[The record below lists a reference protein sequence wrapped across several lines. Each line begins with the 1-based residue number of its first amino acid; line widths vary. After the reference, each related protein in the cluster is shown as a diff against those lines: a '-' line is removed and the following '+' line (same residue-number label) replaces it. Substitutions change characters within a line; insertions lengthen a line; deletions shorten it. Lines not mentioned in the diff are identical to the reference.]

1 MTLPLIP
8 VFKPDWTS
16 PPGVQ
21 ALSTMRLG
29 GVSKGEYES
38 LNLGA
43 HVGDEP
49 ESVSE
54 NRRRLLARL
63 PGVLT
68 LCFVNQ
74 VHGIR
79 AILADEAISMA
90 LSSALSSGGLSVKAS
105 DKLLMP
111 TRLAEADAL
120 VTSTKGLGL
129 VIQTADC
136 LPVFFTSSDGAVVGL
151 AHAGW
156 RGLAAGVLESTV
168 SLMRQEARRQGAS
181 EKISAAFGPAIG
193 PQTFEVGAE
202 VRAAFLDQKTRL
214 AELFFKPAAR
224 PGKYLANLYGLA
236 SLRLGVVKVDVL
248 GQCRHCTVSEPE
260 SFFSYRRDGPT
271 GRHASVIWLS

>member
-1 MTLPLIP
+1 MTPPSIP

-16 PPGVQ
+16 PTGVQ
-21 ALSTMRLG
+21 ALSTMRRG
-29 GVSKGEYES
+29 GVSKGVYES

-49 ESVSE
+49 DSVCE
-54 NRRRLLARL
+54 NRRRLLAQL
-63 PGVLT
+63 PGVSR

-79 AILADEAISMA
+79 AILVDEAISTP
-90 LSSALSSGGLSVKAS
+90 LSSDSLSLRAS
-105 DKLLMP
+105 AKLLMP
-111 TRLAEADAL
+111 TGLPEADAL

-136 LPVFFTSSDGAVVGL
+136 LPVFFTSSDGAVVGV

-168 SLMRQEARRQGAS
+168 NLMRQEARRQGAS
-181 EKISAAFGPAIG
+181 EKIAAAFGPAIG

-202 VRAAFLDQKTRL
+202 VRAAFLDQKTSL
-214 AELFFKPAAR
+214 AELFFKPGSQ

-260 SFFSYRRDGPT
+260 LFFSYRRDGQT
-271 GRHASVIWLS
+271 GRQASVIWVS